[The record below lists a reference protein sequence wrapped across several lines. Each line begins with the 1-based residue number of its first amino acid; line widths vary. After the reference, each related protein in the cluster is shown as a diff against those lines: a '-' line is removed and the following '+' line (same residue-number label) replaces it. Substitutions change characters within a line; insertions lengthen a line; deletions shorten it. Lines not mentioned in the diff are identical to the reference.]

1 MSLCGGERRKS
12 LTTCVGQEMHRSGLK
27 VRTEAAEVVSQG
39 LPSTCAKT
47 ILLCCLLPQFILKS
61 TGD

>member
-1 MSLCGGERRKS
+1 MCLCGGERRKS
-12 LTTCVGQEMHRSGLK
+12 LRTCVGQEMHRSGLK

-47 ILLCCLLPQFILKS
+47 ILLCCLLP
-61 TGD
+61 